1 MYFQEQITRYQ
12 PFNRKEK
19 EDKEKILCLL
29 NRSNDLLTRKNEKA
43 HFTASAWVVNEM
55 FTKTVM
61 AYHNIYQSWAW
72 LGGHADGESDLL
84 QVALR
89 EVTEETGLQN
99 IQAVTKNIFS
109 LEILTVPAH
118 IKNKKEIPSHLH
130 LNVTYL
136 LVADETET
144 LRIKP
149 DENSAIA
156 WMDLEEAVE
165 RSQEPFMK
173 TIYEKL
179 NEKAIK
185 LKKKE
190 DKNTLL

>member
-1 MYFQEQITRYQ
+1 MYE

-19 EDKEKILCLL
+19 QDKEKILNLL
-29 NRSNDLLTRKNEKA
+29 DTSSDLLTRKNEQA
-43 HFTASAWVVNEM
+43 HFTASAWVVNET

-72 LGGHADGESDLL
+72 LGGHADGEIDLL

-99 IQAVTKNIFS
+99 IQAVTEDIFS
-109 LEILTVPAH
+109 LEILDVPAH
-118 IKNKKEIPSHLH
+118 IKNKKEISSHLH

-136 LVADETET
+136 IVADEKET

-179 NEKAIK
+179 NEKVLK
-185 LKKKE
+185 LKKK
-190 DKNTLL
+190 